1 MVENI
6 LKLFVNDFII
16 VKFKIVLLIKNC
28 IVINF
33 FINVC

>member
-16 VKFKIVLLIKNC
+16 VKFKIVLLIK
-28 IVINF
+28 IVLLLIF
-33 FINVC
+33 L